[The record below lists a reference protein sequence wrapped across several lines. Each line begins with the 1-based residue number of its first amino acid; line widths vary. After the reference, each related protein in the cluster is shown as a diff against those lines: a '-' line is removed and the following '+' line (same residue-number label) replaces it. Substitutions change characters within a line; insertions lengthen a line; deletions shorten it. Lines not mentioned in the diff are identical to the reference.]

1 MQLTP
6 STACRPELC
15 NAFGVRLADRQVRQR
30 ERLGAWQACLH
41 ASCENVEVNSGYEEL
56 EHAADWS
63 FRVRA
68 RTLCELFT
76 AAARALC
83 RLEHGDRPQ
92 AFTVTRE
99 VEVEGV
105 DRETLLVN
113 WLNELLYLEQ
123 TNREVYHDFDI
134 ITIDNTHLQARVHGA
149 PERNAQR
156 HIKAVTFHNLEL
168 KQTADGW
175 EATIVVDV

>member
-1 MQLTP
+1 MYRVSP
-6 STACRPELC
+6 
-15 NAFGVRLADRQVRQR
+15 D
-30 ERLGAWQACLH
+30 
-41 ASCENVEVNSGYEEL
+41 YEEL

-63 FRVRA
+63 FRVRGSNP
-68 RTLCELFT
+68 TGLFT

-83 RLEHGDRPQ
+83 RLEHGDRPE

-99 VEVEGV
+99 LQVEGV

-123 TNREVYHDFDI
+123 TNHEVYHEFDI
-134 ITIDNTHLQARVHGA
+134 VAIDNTHLQARVHGA
-149 PERNAQR
+149 QERNAQR
-156 HIKAVTFHNLEL
+156 HIKAVTFHNLEV
-168 KQTADGW
+168 KQTTDGW

>member
-1 MQLTP
+1 M
-6 STACRPELC
+6 
-15 NAFGVRLADRQVRQR
+15 NAD
-30 ERLGAWQACLH
+30 
-41 ASCENVEVNSGYEEL
+41 YEEL

-63 FRVRA
+63 FRVRG

-83 RLEHGDRPQ
+83 RLEHGDHPQ
-92 AFTVTRE
+92 AFTVTRA
-99 VEVEGV
+99 VQVEGG

-123 TNREVYHDFDI
+123 TNHEVYHDFDI
-134 ITIDNTHLQARVHGA
+134 LTVGNTELHARVRGA

-156 HIKAVTFHNLEL
+156 HVKAVTFHNLEV